1 MNPLIANIQ
10 AIHANAAAEV
20 RQEATQSAAPAP
32 TLDKPEVV
40 KGSVVKYKDGHMRV
54 TARFKNHV
62 NLGGVFAG
70 KTSIKKVPLAEVS
83 EDREKWYEEWSKSET
98 YQCM

>member
-1 MNPLIANIQ
+1 MNPLVANIQ

-20 RQEATQSAAPAP
+20 RKEAA
-32 TLDKPEVV
+32 LVKPEIV
-40 KGSVVKYKDGHMRV
+40 KGSVVKYQDGHMRV

-70 KTSIKKVPLAEVS
+70 KTSIKKVPIAEVS

-98 YQCM
+98 YMSM